1 MQTPSSRWHWLT
13 LLAVLPAIMTVTLPD
28 WMYSQTDYIDA
39 WVYNGFFR
47 HFRSYSSFM
56 FPQTYYGSRLG
67 WIVPGYIS
75 YRLFNPHVA
84 AIVLHYTF
92 YSLAVS
98 SVYVIVRRVTDASNA
113 LFAAFVFGLY
123 LCAIRALGGDY
134 VDGAVITYALLTV
147 AVGVHGLAESK
158 LWATFVSGAA
168 AAAMVNSNMGAVFL
182 FAPILVWFIPD
193 SRAGWRS
200 PSLRRHAAMWVGG
213 IVAGT
218 ISLSVISVMVGG
230 RWDFFLESYRWMRE
244 SRVVLSKNPWD
255 VAGVAWIG
263 TSPWLFLPVSTLAA
277 TLVVWLRSRGE
288 LNAGQRKAIGA
299 LGVLTLSF
307 VLWDF
312 VGTGAMLYWP
322 FYASWLMPWTFIAI
336 GAVLT
341 PRAIESGADWIVL
354 AVSAVILSA
363 SLAWLKFTHIPGF
376 GLIGFGV
383 TFGLCLVPALFRS
396 SLWARLGIVV
406 AIACV
411 NGWLPLTSFYLPGG
425 DRSDAFR
432 AIDEGMRV
440 IDRHLTVAQ
449 PRFLLASPTKLAHY
463 IRGLTSVYLWG
474 YTIVSERYP
483 SVTAEQ
489 ASLVTAGAIVV
500 VIAEQPDA
508 ANTFDEVFAPFKLR
522 GIPRGSESIVTDHG
536 RLYLTFLEAKAL

>member
-1 MQTPSSRWHWLT
+1 
-13 LLAVLPAIMTVTLPD
+13 
-28 WMYSQTDYIDA
+28 
-39 WVYNGFFR
+39 
-47 HFRSYSSFM
+47 
-56 FPQTYYGSRLG
+56 
-67 WIVPGYIS
+67 
-75 YRLFNPHVA
+75 
-84 AIVLHYTF
+84 
-92 YSLAVS
+92 
-98 SVYVIVRRVTDASNA
+98 
-113 LFAAFVFGLY
+113 
-123 LCAIRALGGDY
+123 
-134 VDGAVITYALLTV
+134 
-147 AVGVHGLAESK
+147 
-158 LWATFVSGAA
+158 
-168 AAAMVNSNMGAVFL
+168 
-182 FAPILVWFIPD
+182 
-193 SRAGWRS
+193 
-200 PSLRRHAAMWVGG
+200 MWVGG